1 MRKCPK
7 CAEEVRVDAVL
18 CKHCKSELTPLSKE
32 EIKKLKKD
40 AAKAQHV
47 PGWFVLLTFIG
58 CGVWIYHMANPSSG
72 SQVTSTATS
81 STSGTETSRK
91 TEKATPKP
99 RWRSFESRDE
109 ISGKKSAY
117 AASPRSSSMR
127 AMSFPYH
134 GTAAWVGFGC
144 DSKSE
149 WAYVGFS
156 EAPNLNDTETQDGYN
171 VVKTR
176 VRWDDTVISETFTQK
191 WGDAFLSFQNDNQ
204 AIQRIV
210 SGNNVLVELD
220 WHGQKRSVL
229 FPLTLRGSSNAISEA
244 RQKCSTY

>member
-1 MRKCPK
+1 M
-7 CAEEVRVDAVL
+7 L
-18 CKHCKSELTPLSKE
+18 CKHCNSELTPLSKE

-40 AAKAQHV
+40 AAKAQHL

-58 CGVWIYHMANPSSG
+58 CVIWIYYMANPSSSNQAAPTAESLTSAG
-72 SQVTSTATS
+72 SSDSNSTAEN
-81 STSGTETSRK
+81 SGTETSTK
-91 TEKATPKP
+91 TEKAAPKP
-99 RWRSFESRDE
+99 RWRSFESGDE
-109 ISGKKSAY
+109 MSGKKSAY
-117 AASPRSSSMR
+117 AASPRSSSKR
-127 AMSFPYH
+127 AMDFPYH
-134 GTAAWVGFGC
+134 GTEAWIGFGC
-144 DSKSE
+144 DNKNE
-149 WAYVGFS
+149 WVYVGFS

-191 WGDAFLSFQNDNQ
+191 WGGAFFSFRNDDQ

-229 FPLTLRGSSNAISEA
+229 FPFTLHGSSNAISEA
-244 RQKCSTY
+244 RQACSTY